1 MKKLIALVIS
11 FLLIIPT
18 VNAQKTEILNQ
29 SFAPLVEKLLP
40 GVVNISTLRED
51 ALLSD
56 KTEIISANE
65 FINEYF
71 LRDEGGRTSLG
82 SGFIIDAK
90 GYIITNNHVIDK
102 ASEIMVKLS
111 DNRQFNAEVVGVD
124 KLTDIALIKINSG
137 EAFPFVKMGD
147 SDAVRVGDWILAIG
161 NPFGLGGSVTSGIVS
176 AKSRDIDAGSYDNFI
191 QTDASI
197 NQGSSGGPLF
207 NMNGEVI
214 GINTAIFSSTGNSI
228 GVGFAT
234 PINLSKFVV
243 EQLISKG
250 KVERGWLGLK
260 VVSNNQ
266 DITISDSQIFKGGVI
281 VNSLN
286 ENSPALQKGIEAGD
300 IIISMNGNDIKD
312 AKSFSRNI
320 AETPIGNDVI
330 LRIWRNGQT
339 KDITLTVSSMPE
351 TTDKELK
358 NTIDITLNEKPK
370 GYIEELGIVADEANG
385 VVVITEVLADSDA
398 YVKGLKSGNI
408 IQRLD
413 GKDVSSIDDLKAYVA
428 YAKNA
433 GGPPVEVKISDN
445 GLLQT
450 IHLKVGA
457 DD

>member
-161 NPFGLGGSVTSGIVS
+161 
-176 AKSRDIDAGSYDNFI
+176 Y
-191 QTDASI
+191 
-197 NQGSSGGPLF
+197 
-207 NMNGEVI
+207 
-214 GINTAIFSSTGNSI
+214 
-228 GVGFAT
+228 
-234 PINLSKFVV
+234 
-243 EQLISKG
+243 
-250 KVERGWLGLK
+250 W
-260 VVSNNQ
+260 
-266 DITISDSQIFKGGVI
+266 
-281 VNSLN
+281 
-286 ENSPALQKGIEAGD
+286 
-300 IIISMNGNDIKD
+300 
-312 AKSFSRNI
+312 
-320 AETPIGNDVI
+320 I
-330 LRIWRNGQT
+330 LAMDYW
-339 KDITLTVSSMPE
+339 
-351 TTDKELK
+351 
-358 NTIDITLNEKPK
+358 
-370 GYIEELGIVADEANG
+370 
-385 VVVITEVLADSDA
+385 
-398 YVKGLKSGNI
+398 
-408 IQRLD
+408 
-413 GKDVSSIDDLKAYVA
+413 
-428 YAKNA
+428 
-433 GGPPVEVKISDN
+433 
-445 GLLQT
+445 
-450 IHLKVGA
+450 
-457 DD
+457 